1 LSNERF
7 KFSTFDLGQRVNAE
21 HISKYSYSAN
31 ASAAMIVE
39 RLFNVAL
46 AARSMP
52 SRQLRPGA
60 DLAQVQCLII
70 RWSRQLLS

>member
-1 LSNERF
+1 
-7 KFSTFDLGQRVNAE
+7 
-21 HISKYSYSAN
+21 
-31 ASAAMIVE
+31 MIVE

-60 DLAQVQCLII
+60 DLAQVQCL
-70 RWSRQLLS
+70 